1 MSVQAGLRAG
11 AARLGAAGISE
22 GAREARLLM
31 AAALGLD
38 PSRMT
43 LHLHDDLD
51 PEGAARFEALVAR
64 RAAREPMS
72 HILGQRQF
80 YGRAFKVTGDV
91 LDPRPETE
99 CLVAAALEEGF
110 ERVLD
115 LGTGSGCILL
125 SLLAER
131 EGAQGL
137 GADVSAAALDVAR
150 ENAARLGLAS
160 RAAFQEADWF
170 KGIAGQYD
178 LIVSNPPY
186 IGIAE
191 MPELAPELAHE
202 PRAALTDEGD
212 GLSAYRAIAA
222 GVSAHLV
229 PGGRI
234 LVEIG
239 RTQGAEVAR
248 IFAEAGLQAVELRQ
262 DLDGR
267 DRVVMA
273 RSA

>member
-11 AARLGAAGISE
+11 AARLGAAGIGE

-43 LHLHDDLD
+43 LHLHDDLG
-51 PEGAARFEALVAR
+51 PEGAARFE
-64 RAAREPMS
+64 PMS
-72 HILGQRQF
+72 HILGRRQF
-80 YGRAFKVTGDV
+80 YGRAFKVTGAV

-131 EGAQGL
+131 EGAHGL

-202 PRAALTDEGD
+202 PRGALTDEGD

-222 GVSAHLV
+222 GVMAHLV

-239 RTQGAEVAR
+239 RTQGADVAR
-248 IFAEAGLQAVELRQ
+248 IFVEAGLQAVELRQ

>member
-1 MSVQAGLRAG
+1 MSVQAALRAG

-43 LHLHDDLD
+43 LHLHDDLG

-80 YGRAFKVTGDV
+80 YGRAFKVTGAV

-137 GADVSAAALDVAR
+137 GADVSAVALDVAR

-170 KGIAGQYD
+170 KGITGQYD

-222 GVSAHLV
+222 GVLAHLV

-239 RTQGAEVAR
+239 RTQGADVAR

>member
-11 AARLGAAGISE
+11 AARLGAAGIGE

-43 LHLHDDLD
+43 LHLHDDLG
-51 PEGAARFEALVAR
+51 PEGAARFEALLAR

-80 YGRAFKVTGDV
+80 YGRAFKVTGAV

-131 EGAQGL
+131 DGAHGL

-222 GVSAHLV
+222 GVLAHLV

-239 RTQGAEVAR
+239 RTQGADVAR